1 MKKNNV
7 IIILPVYND
16 WQSLENTLLGIYNYF
31 RDTNLDLEILL
42 VNDCSNE
49 NINQTITNIN
59 LKLTIINLVKNI
71 GSQKAISLGLKYV
84 YENYKNYNFVVVMDA
99 DGEDKPEDIAKLIDR
114 STQSKKIVFAK
125 RSSREEK
132 IIFKIFYYI
141 YKFVFKF
148 LTGKVIDFGNFSC
161 IPSNF
166 LPQVI
171 SLSDLNLHYAASII
185 KSKILFD
192 KIECNKG
199 KRSHGISKVS
209 FNRHVLHGLI
219 SLSIFIE
226 QISISAFIFSF
237 FSMVVSIILSF
248 IIFLSK
254 IFYNNATVGW
264 SSVVLLSLFILFIIF
279 FLISIFSLSILL
291 NKNNYTLVNSV
302 KVDQNLIQS
311 VNKFRY

>member
-7 IIILPVYND
+7 IIILPIYND
-16 WQSLENTLLGIYNYF
+16 WPSLKNTLVKIHNQF
-31 RDTNLDLEILL
+31 KNIDIDLEILV
-42 VNDCSNE
+42 VNDCSTE
-49 NINQTITNIN
+49 NIDQSIANIN
-59 LKLTIINLVKNI
+59 LKLTIINLVKNT
-71 GSQKAISLGLKYV
+71 GSQRAISLALKYV
-84 YENYKNYNFVVVMDA
+84 HENYKNYNFIIIMDA
-99 DGEDKPEDIAKLIDR
+99 DGEDKPEDIEKLIDR
-114 STQSKKIVFAK
+114 SIQSKRIVFAK

-132 IIFKIFYYI
+132 MIFKIFYYI

-161 IPSNF
+161 IPANF
-166 LPQVI
+166 LSQVI
-171 SLSDLNLHYAASII
+171 SLNDIDLHYAASII

-199 KRSHGISKVS
+199 KRSHGVSKVS
-209 FNRHVLHGLI
+209 FNKHVLHGLI

-226 QISISAFIFSF
+226 QISISAFILSF

-254 IFYNNATVGW
+254 IFYNKATVGW

-291 NKNNYTLVNSV
+291 NKNNYHLDNSF